1 MTRTCIPILLAAAA
15 LVGSGSPAQVSTAAQ
30 LHCTAVASHQ
40 GHVTIVPEGPSPDC
54 GNGHARLY
62 DECSDQFELLNQ
74 AKQLAKEENKVVL
87 VSYGAEWCKWCHI
100 FVDTVLADSKT
111 DALNAFVSQS
121 FVIVHIDATYATNGG
136 TVLRKTG
143 AARAYG
149 IGLPFFYS
157 LNDAGM
163 YAAHIVNQRVLI
175 LRNQGAP
182 EDGFDR
188 QKLLADLKLLQAR
201 ALGRSAGRS
210 E

>member
-1 MTRTCIPILLAAAA
+1 MVAAFVASSNP
-15 LVGSGSPAQVSTAAQ
+15 VYVSTAAQ
-30 LHCTAVASHQ
+30 FIPAATSHQ
-40 GHVTIVPEGPSPDC
+40 GHVTIVPEETSPEC
-54 GNGHARLY
+54 GKGQAKLY
-62 DECSDQFELLNQ
+62 DECSDQFEFLNQ
-74 AKQLAKEENKVVL
+74 AKQLAKQENKIVL

-100 FVDTVLADSKT
+100 FVNTVLDDYEA
-111 DALNAFVSQS
+111 DALNSFVSQS

-163 YAAHIVNQRVLI
+163 YAAHIVNPRVLI
-175 LRNQGAP
+175 LRSQGAP

-201 ALGRSAGRS
+201 ALRRSAGRS

>member
-1 MTRTCIPILLAAAA
+1 MTRTCIPIILAAAT
-15 LVGSGSPAQVSTAAQ
+15 LVASGSPAQVSTAAQ
-30 LHCTAVASHQ
+30 LHRTA

-54 GNGHARLY
+54 GNGQAKLY

-100 FVDTVLADSKT
+100 FVDTVLANSET

-136 TVLRKTG
+136 TVLHKTG
-143 AARAYG
+143 AGRAYG

-163 YAAHIVNQRVLI
+163 YAGHIVNQRVLI
-175 LRNQGAP
+175 PRNQGAP

-188 QKLLADLKLLQAR
+188 QKLLADLKLLQTL
-201 ALGRSAGRS
+201 ALRRSAGRS